1 MAHADL
7 SLWLGAGVLALIAAV
22 ACYLD
27 ITQRRLPN
35 WLCGGAFLAGL
46 VFTGLTGGPI
56 DLGLAA
62 LHAVAALLV
71 GMALYALGAIGA
83 GDAKFYAA
91 LAAWFSLWLA
101 PVLLLSV
108 SLCGLVLVVVWF
120 AWRRSLRT
128 ASKDDVFA
136 KLPYGVAIA
145 VGGLVAFVHPLAS
158 V

>member
-7 SLWLGAGVLALIAAV
+7 SAWLGVALLALIAAA
-22 ACYLD
+22 ACYFD

-35 WLCGGAFLAGL
+35 WLCLAALVAGL

-56 DLGLAA
+56 DLGMAA
-62 LHAVAALLV
+62 VHAVAALLV

-101 PVLLLSV
+101 PVLLLWV

-120 AWRRSLRT
+120 AWRRSLRR
-128 ASKDDVFA
+128 ARKDDVFA

-145 VGGLVAFVHPLAS
+145 VGGLAAFVHPLAS

>member
-7 SLWLGAGVLALIAAV
+7 SFWLGAGVLALIAVA
-22 ACYLD
+22 ACYFD
-27 ITQRRLPN
+27 VAQRRLPN
-35 WLCGGAFLAGL
+35 WLCLAAFLAGL
-46 VFTGLTGGPI
+46 AFTGLTGGPI

-71 GMALYALGAIGA
+71 GMALFALGAIGG

-91 LAAWFSLWLA
+91 LAAWFPLALA

-108 SLCGLVLVVVWF
+108 SLCGLVLVVVWLT
-120 AWRRSLRT
+120 WRRSLRT

-145 VGGLVAFVHPLAS
+145 IGGLVAFVRPLTS
-158 V
+158 L